1 MKSQIKNIS
10 LLFFLIGLFAACQVS
25 YKFNQASVS
34 PDTRTVSVDLFQ
46 NFASLAGPGLNQQFT
61 EALKDVFL
69 TQTNLTIVPENGD
82 IRFSGAI
89 TGYTIK
95 PVAIQG
101 NESAA
106 LNRLSITVNVKYE
119 NTKNEKEN
127 FETSFTRF
135 ADYDSNLNFNE
146 VEDEVTKDVIDQLT
160 QDIFNKAF
168 SNW

>member
-1 MKSQIKNIS
+1 MKR
-10 LLFFLIGLFAACQVS
+10 LLKIPFVSILLMFVLSCNVS

-34 PDTRTVSVDLFQ
+34 PDTKTVSVELFQ
-46 NFASLAGPGLNQQFT
+46 NYASLAGPGLNQQFT

-69 TQTNLTIVPENGD
+69 TQTNLTIVPQNGD
-82 IRFSGAI
+82 IQFSGAI
-89 TGYTIK
+89 TGYAIQ

-101 NESAA
+101 NETAA
-106 LNRLSITVNVKYE
+106 LNRLTITVNVKYI

-127 FETSFTRF
+127 FESSFSRF
-135 ADYDSNLNFNE
+135 TDYDSNLNFSE
-146 VEDEVTKDVIDQLT
+146 IEEQVTKEVIDQLT

>member
-1 MKSQIKNIS
+1 MIT
-10 LLFFLIGLFAACQVS
+10 ACQVS

-34 PDTRTVSVDLFQ
+34 PDTKTVSIDLFQ

-69 TQTNLTIVPENGD
+69 TQTNLTLVTTGGNIH
-82 IRFSGAI
+82 FSGAI
-89 TGYTIK
+89 TGYSIK

-106 LNRLSITVNVKYE
+106 LNRLTITVNVKYE

-135 ADYDSNLNFNE
+135 ADYDSNLNFSD
-146 VEDEVTKDVIDQLT
+146 VEEKVTQEVIDQLT

>member
-1 MKSQIKNIS
+1 MRFYTKIS
-10 LLFFLIGLFAACQVS
+10 TLVLLMALAFSCKVS
-25 YKFNQASVS
+25 YKFNQASIS
-34 PDTRTVSVDLFQ
+34 PDTKTVSVDLFQ
-46 NFASLAGPGLNQQFT
+46 NYASLAGPGLNQQFT

-69 TQTNLTIVPENGD
+69 TQTNLTIVPQNGD
-82 IRFSGAI
+82 IQFSGAI

-101 NESAA
+101 NETAA
-106 LNRLSITVNVKYE
+106 LNRLTITVNVKYV

-127 FETSFTRF
+127 FETSFSRF
-135 ADYDSNLNFNE
+135 ADYDSNLNFSE
-146 VEDEVTKDVIDQLT
+146 VEEQVTKEVIDQLT

>member
-1 MKSQIKNIS
+1 MIFRTQIAF
-10 LLFFLIGLFAACQVS
+10 LFVLMLSVSSCKIS

-34 PDTRTVSVDLFQ
+34 PDTKTVSVDLFQ
-46 NFASLAGPGLNQQFT
+46 NYASLAGPGLNQQFT

-69 TQTNLTIVPENGD
+69 TQTNLSIVSQDGD
-82 IRFSGAI
+82 IQFSGAI

-101 NESAA
+101 NETAA
-106 LNRLSITVNVKYE
+106 LNRLTITVNVKYV

-135 ADYDSNLNFNE
+135 ADYDSNLNFSE
-146 VEDEVTKDVIDQLT
+146 VEEQVTKEVIDQLT